1 MSTIATRLAQPA
13 DKAAVLAF
21 CAQTWEWGDYIA
33 DVWDEWLADSSGRLL
48 VATLNDRPVALEH
61 LRLMAPGECWLEG
74 MRVDPALRG
83 QGIAGHLNEF
93 ALREAQKLG
102 ATVARLATRSDNL
115 LAQRVLERS
124 EFRQVG
130 TFLQYMAPAAD
141 VPGAPLP
148 EVAEQ
153 ADLPALLAL
162 LDRSSVYPALGGL
175 IYKDWAGRALTRAL
189 LQERLSSGTILLLPQ
204 WDDVQALAICSP
216 QEPGEQALPVEYID
230 GTPEG
235 VGRLA
240 YGLRALAAG
249 RGLEQVL
256 ITLPDLLMLRDGL
269 GGAGYQSE
277 DDGYFLVYQRRVEA

>member
-1 MSTIATRLAQPA
+1 MPTLITRLAQPE

-33 DVWDEWLADSSGRLL
+33 EVWDEWLVDPSGRLL
-48 VATLNDRPVALEH
+48 VATLDDRPVAVEH
-61 LRLMAPGECWLEG
+61 LRMMAPGECWLEG

-83 QGIAGHLNEF
+83 QGVAGRLSAY
-93 ALREAQKLG
+93 ALQEAQKLG
-102 ATVARLATRSDNL
+102 ATVARLATRFDNV

-124 EFRQVG
+124 DFRQVG
-130 TFLQYMAPAAD
+130 TFTQYVAAAAD
-141 VPGAPLP
+141 VPGAPQP
-148 EVAEQ
+148 AVAGEQ
-153 ADLPALLAL
+153 ALPTLLTF

-189 LQERLSSGTILLLPQ
+189 IQERLSSGDVLLLQQ
-204 WDDVQALAICSP
+204 WGEIQALAICGP
-216 QEPGEQALPVEYID
+216 QEPGEKALLIEYMD

-249 RGLEQVL
+249 RGLEEVL
-256 ITLPDLLMLRDGL
+256 VTLPDLLMLRDGL
-269 GGAGYQSE
+269 TGAGYQAE
-277 DDGYFLVYQRRVEA
+277 DEGYYLVYERRLDR